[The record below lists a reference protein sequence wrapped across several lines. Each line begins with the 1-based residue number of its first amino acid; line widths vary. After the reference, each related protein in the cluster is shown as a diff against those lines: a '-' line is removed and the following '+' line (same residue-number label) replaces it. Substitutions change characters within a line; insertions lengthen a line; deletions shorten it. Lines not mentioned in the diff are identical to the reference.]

1 MTSTRITELFARKLA
16 GEATEEELKELEEY
30 LQNHP
35 EEQYFQEIV
44 SNWWEAKN
52 TDDTDTSDA
61 QDAHFRQ
68 IINHAAANDPE
79 TQLPASIISIS
90 GKKFWKRTLVAASA
104 TVILL
109 LSAWKFF
116 GGSSKPAADGLV
128 RDNEIIA
135 HRGTKSKVLLPD
147 GTQVWLNSDSRLVYT
162 SAFNSDTIREV
173 TLDGEAFFDVVKD
186 PGRPFIVHT
195 SAINI
200 RVLGTAFNVKSYSQE
215 PTIEATLVRGLIE
228 VEKNNEPRSSRIML
242 RPNEKLVYNKIQD
255 KISGTGADKEKQ
267 LVSPG
272 VADLRKPQSISITA
286 IPKNITDSNRIETSW
301 VYGKLLFEGDTFSEL
316 ARKMERWFNIRIVF
330 ENDKVMNYRFRGVFE
345 NENVDEAL
353 HALQLTASFKYS
365 INGDEVVISKK

>member
-1 MTSTRITELFARKLA
+1 MTSNRITELFARKLA
-16 GEATEEELKELEEY
+16 GEATEEELKELEDY
-30 LQNHP
+30 LLNHP

-52 TDDTDTSDA
+52 TDGTGTSDE

-79 TQLPASIISIS
+79 TPLPAKIISIS
-90 GKKFWKRTLVAASA
+90 GKRIWKRTLVAASV
-104 TVILL
+104 TVILF

-116 GGSSKPAADGLV
+116 GGSSKPATDEPV

-162 SAFNSDTIREV
+162 NAFNSDTIREV

-186 PGRPFIVHT
+186 PRRPFIVHT

-242 RPNEKLVYNKIQD
+242 RPNEKLVYNKLQG

-301 VYGKLLFEGDTFSEL
+301 VYGKLLFEGDTFGEL

-345 NENVDEAL
+345 NENIDEAL